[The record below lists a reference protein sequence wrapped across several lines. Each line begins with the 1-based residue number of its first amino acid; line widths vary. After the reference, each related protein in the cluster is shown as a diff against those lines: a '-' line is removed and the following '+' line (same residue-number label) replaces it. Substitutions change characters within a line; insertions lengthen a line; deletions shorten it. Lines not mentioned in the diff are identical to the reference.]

1 MIDTSTRNDNAAPD
15 RSVDT
20 AKAQDAPAPEVA
32 TAPASASCASD
43 TPGEVVPIERMS
55 FGSAAVGHLSDGKTV
70 FVEGAVPGD
79 VVRVELTEE
88 KHRFARGHVA
98 EIVEASPGRVT
109 PPCAAGCGGC
119 PWAPLSYEAQL
130 IAKRANVV
138 DALVRTAHMDAA
150 RAEALVAPCVP
161 SKRQWG
167 YRNKLELSCGA
178 DGAGRLILG
187 LRPEGGADVVSLD
200 ACPLAHRNIEGAP
213 KALRGALRYLSG
225 GQDLGLFR
233 VGVRGSLRTR
243 DVEIALWTTPGPFP
257 RAAAAKTLASAL
269 KNTSVVRVVADPGR
283 ARKVKKVEAISGKG
297 CWEEEVAGSRLLL
310 SAPSFAQ
317 VNTAQAE
324 KLVELVLAGLEVDA
338 GDYVADLYAGAGT
351 FTLPLAALRAWLP
364 SAPATRA
371 TPSRRSSPPTRT
383 TPTRTAR
390 SPWPAPWIP
399 TPPVRSSTCAW
410 VPSTTWT
417 PAIPCSARP
426 SRARTSSASC
436 APAMSSSPS
445 SSRTPRSSFAPRRA
459 RRAVS
464 GPVSPRPNPRPAR
477 RPPNV

>member
-98 EIVEASPGRVT
+98 EIVEASPDRVT

-150 RAEALVAPCVP
+150 RAEALVAACVP

-178 DGAGRLILG
+178 DGAGRLVLG
-187 LRPEGGADVVSLD
+187 MRPEGGADVVSLD

-324 KLVELVLAGLEVDA
+324 KLVELVLAGLEVGA

-351 FTLPLAALRAWLP
+351 FTLPLAAAGACVVAVESAGSSVRDLRRNAERAGADIDIIGGDAARELP
-364 SAPATRA
+364 ELGELDALVVDPPRA
-371 TPSRRSSPPTRT
+371 GL
-383 TPTRTAR
+383 ADG
-390 SPWPAPWIP
+390 
-399 TPPVRSSTCAW
+399 V
-410 VPSTTWT
+410 V
-417 PAIPCSARP
+417 
-426 SRARTSSASC
+426 ASI
-436 APAMSSSPS
+436 AAAS
-445 SSRTPRSSFAPRRA
+445 PRRVAYVSCDASTWA
-459 RRAVS
+459 RDAARFEQEGYRLIRVTPVDLFPQTYHVEVVS
-464 GPVSPRPNPRPAR
+464 IFERSGS
-477 RPPNV
+477 

>member
-55 FGSAAVGHLSDGKTV
+55 FGSAAVGHLPDGKTV

-98 EIVEASPGRVT
+98 EIVEASPDRVT

-150 RAEALVAPCVP
+150 RAEALVAACVP

-187 LRPEGGADVVSLD
+187 MRPEGGADVVSLD

-225 GQDLGLFR
+225 GSDLGLFR

-283 ARKVKKVEAISGKG
+283 ARKV
-297 CWEEEVAGSRLLL
+297 
-310 SAPSFAQ
+310 
-317 VNTAQAE
+317 
-324 KLVELVLAGLEVDA
+324 
-338 GDYVADLYAGAGT
+338 
-351 FTLPLAALRAWLP
+351 
-364 SAPATRA
+364 
-371 TPSRRSSPPTRT
+371 
-383 TPTRTAR
+383 
-390 SPWPAPWIP
+390 
-399 TPPVRSSTCAW
+399 
-410 VPSTTWT
+410 
-417 PAIPCSARP
+417 
-426 SRARTSSASC
+426 
-436 APAMSSSPS
+436 
-445 SSRTPRSSFAPRRA
+445 
-459 RRAVS
+459 
-464 GPVSPRPNPRPAR
+464 
-477 RPPNV
+477 

>member
-1 MIDTSTRNDNAAPD
+1 MIDTSTRNDNAASD

-20 AKAQDAPAPEVA
+20 AKAQDAAAPEVA
-32 TAPASASCASD
+32 TAPASAPCASGA
-43 TPGEVVPIERMS
+43 PGEVVPIERMS
-55 FGSAAVGHLSDGKTV
+55 FGSAAVGHLPDGKTV
-70 FVEGAVPGD
+70 FMEGAVPGD

-88 KHRFARGHVA
+88 KPRFARGRVA
-98 EIVEASPGRVT
+98 EILEASPDRVT

-138 DALVRTAHMDAA
+138 DALVRTAHMDAP
-150 RAEALVAPCVP
+150 RAEALVAACVP

-187 LRPEGGADVVSLD
+187 MRPEGGADVVSLD

-225 GQDLGLFR
+225 GSDLGLFR

-297 CWEEEVAGSRLLL
+297 CWEEEVAG
-310 SAPSFAQ
+310 
-317 VNTAQAE
+317 
-324 KLVELVLAGLEVDA
+324 K
-338 GDYVADLYAGAGT
+338 
-351 FTLPLAALRAWLP
+351 
-364 SAPATRA
+364 
-371 TPSRRSSPPTRT
+371 SPPSER
-383 TPTRTAR
+383 ALL
-390 SPWPAPWIP
+390 
-399 TPPVRSSTCAW
+399 
-410 VPSTTWT
+410 
-417 PAIPCSARP
+417 RP
-426 SRARTSSASC
+426 GEHGSGRE
-436 APAMSSSPS
+436 
-445 SSRTPRSSFAPRRA
+445 A
-459 RRAVS
+459 RRTGA
-464 GPVSPRPNPRPAR
+464 
-477 RPPNV
+477 